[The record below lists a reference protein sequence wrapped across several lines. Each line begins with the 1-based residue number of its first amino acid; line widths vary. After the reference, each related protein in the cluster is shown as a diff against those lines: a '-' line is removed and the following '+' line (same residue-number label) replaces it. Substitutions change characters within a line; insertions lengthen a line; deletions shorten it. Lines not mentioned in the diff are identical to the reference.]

1 MATITAGEE
10 AVLRSFVG
18 DEVLLSDLQSRYD
31 RLEDFDEVV
40 LEVLRHQLSEF
51 VSDGSAVIVIDGI
64 TINNT
69 ENIRALRQQ
78 IKDFENNGG
87 TGLEEPTTLGAQ
99 VRRLTRPPLR

>member
-78 IKDFENNGG
+78 IKDFESNGG